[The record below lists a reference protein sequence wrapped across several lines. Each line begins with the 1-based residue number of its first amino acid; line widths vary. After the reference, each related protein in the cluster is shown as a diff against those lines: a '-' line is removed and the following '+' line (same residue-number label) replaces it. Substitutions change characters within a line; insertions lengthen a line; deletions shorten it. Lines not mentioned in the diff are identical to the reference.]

1 MDEKKVPHHGKQ
13 PNQKIKPYV
22 VLQYLMKVT
31 DENHVVSATDI
42 ISFLEECGITS
53 ERRSIYRDIDE
64 INRVA
69 LMMEEECDIYEA
81 EEMLKGE
88 GGEDLR
94 LIVYDEHRKGFY
106 VRQRHFDL
114 NDIRLL
120 AECVYSAKFVSE
132 GQAKRLVEVVSEF
145 VSDYQADRIKHDVF
159 LMDRVKTNN
168 RSVLNNV
175 AIINDAMSR
184 RLNGAAHKPEKIS
197 FKYLKYS
204 FDDLSKQVE
213 RRKGNKYVL
222 SPYQLIINDGNYYL
236 LAYDDKKKSIIPYR
250 VDRMKEVALTGEERT
265 GEDIFRNLDIRSYP
279 QRVFSMYRGRRV
291 TVRIQFIPPLLD
303 TMIEHFGTKNA
314 WYGKPDDRHFT
325 VETEVEV
332 SDQFYGWLL
341 GFGKRVR
348 LVRPA
353 EEVEK
358 FKEYVDK
365 IRGAYEERCY

>member
-1 MDEKKVPHHGKQ
+1 MDGKKVPHHGKQ

-42 ISFLEECGITS
+42 ISFLEECGITA
-53 ERRSIYRDIDE
+53 ERRSIYRDIEE

-81 EEMLKGE
+81 EEMLNGE

-145 VSDYQADRIKHDVF
+145 VSDYQADRIRHDVF

-265 GEDIFRNLDIRSYP
+265 GEDVFRNLDIRSYP
-279 QRVFSMYRGRRV
+279 QRVFSMYRGRRAI
-291 TVRIQFIPPLLD
+291 VRIQFIPPLLD
-303 TMIEHFGTKNA
+303 TMIERFGTKNA

-325 VETEVEV
+325 VETEVEI

-365 IRGAYEERCY
+365 IRGAYE